1 MAILK
6 PLSPFTD
13 AKGKIPFELVRPE
26 IRKVEKQIR
35 EQVDAFDPGVA
46 PYIDY
51 ICNTS
56 GKRIRP
62 ALAILTAGAVGSV
75 TEENI
80 KIGVVLELIHMAT
93 LVHDDIIDEATTRRK
108 ELTANAKWG
117 NGMAVL
123 LGDALFSHAL
133 LLATEF
139 DDITINRKV
148 GKASREVCEGE
159 VIQSQRRFDLT
170 LTKDDYFKIISMKTG
185 ALFAAATGI
194 SANLS
199 GADEETEQALYDYG
213 MKLGTA
219 YQIYDDCV
227 DLVGSEEAI
236 GKTLGTD
243 LEKGKLTLPMLNL
256 LEQATDEQ
264 RTKIN
269 KRIIEQQAL
278 DFEVL
283 VGIADY
289 AGAIEEALDTASE
302 MLVDAR
308 DGLKC
313 LTDSKYTTGLIDITH
328 YLDDLIKK
336 CRK

>member
-1 MAILK
+1 MGILK
-6 PLSPFTD
+6 SFSPFTD
-13 AKGKIPFELVRPE
+13 AKGKLPFELVRPE
-26 IRKVEKQIR
+26 IRKIEKQIAD
-35 EQVDAFDPGVA
+35 QVNAFDPGVA

-62 ALAILTAGAVGSV
+62 ALAVLTGGAVGAI
-75 TEENI
+75 TDENL

-123 LGDALFSHAL
+123 LGDTLFSHAL

-139 DDITINRKV
+139 DDIEINRKV
-148 GKASREVCEGE
+148 GRAAREVCEGE

-170 LTKDDYFKIISMKTG
+170 LTKEDYFKVISMKTG

-199 GADEETEQALYDYG
+199 GADEVTEKALYDYG

-227 DLVGSEEAI
+227 DLIGTEDAI

-243 LEKGKLTLPMLNL
+243 LEKGKLTLPMLTL
-256 LEQATDEQ
+256 LENATDDQ
-264 RTKIN
+264 RTKLN
-269 KRIIEQQAL
+269 KRIIDQEAL

-289 AGAIEEALDTASE
+289 AGAIEGALDTAAE
-302 MLVDAR
+302 MLKDAR
-308 DGLKC
+308 DDLTCLK
-313 LTDSKYTTGLIDITH
+313 DSNYTTGLADITA
-328 YLDDLIKK
+328 YLDDLINK